1 MTSSSSSSSPPP
13 SLSPT
18 APSSPRVSRIAP
30 RFLSSPFQSRSF
42 QISSVP
48 SSPLPLSTAFP
59 SFRFPFLGVNSGADV
74 VARATPPT
82 RSTRRARPTLK
93 TNATRDTPT
102 VSCNLLSS
110 VSSFCLLLH
119 PLRTTVRRRGENRIS
134 RLAERWNR
142 SILLLLCC
150 LLLFSTTTTRTRITI
165 KSTRKRTTTRQN
177 AGGRGGKGGW
187 KQVILVKASSSFGE
201 EDVDGI
207 NKDSSSSSSSSYRQP
222 SNQSLGAS
230 SRLES
235 VHKKP
240 LFTLGVF
247 ADAQYADKENGTYGT
262 RNKYFRD
269 AKERLKN
276 CLNEFSENA
285 HALACVINLGDL
297 YDGYNEDSAE
307 NLYFRD
313 ASSWS
318 EEVKAR
324 NVKEFNE
331 MVEITEK
338 SLTKDLKLVSVLGN
352 HDMAV
357 TREVF
362 KQKMN
367 FGEDDY
373 YKVELPRNWVLLCL
387 DTTDMNPRYVDE
399 NSEAWKEGH
408 AWLASKTEEFKK
420 RNAKPWSGGI
430 ASVQFNWL
438 KEQVDLAEKEGKK
451 VIVCS
456 HNALAPGSAREGMVA
471 WNADV
476 ISSYFESKSE
486 TVKVCVAGHDHPGGY
501 IQRGNVH
508 YVTIEAMLEADCGT
522 SYGYL
527 EVYEHECILRGVGA
541 CKSRRMR
548 TSEWGRFT
556 GIANFGMLTGD
567 IDVIDSND
575 PEEEKLA
582 DWINDQLRTP
592 SSASSSSDDSD
603 DLIIRR

>member
-1 MTSSSSSSSPPP
+1 M
-13 SLSPT
+13 
-18 APSSPRVSRIAP
+18 
-30 RFLSSPFQSRSF
+30 
-42 QISSVP
+42 
-48 SSPLPLSTAFP
+48 
-59 SFRFPFLGVNSGADV
+59 
-74 VARATPPT
+74 
-82 RSTRRARPTLK
+82 
-93 TNATRDTPT
+93 
-102 VSCNLLSS
+102 
-110 VSSFCLLLH
+110 
-119 PLRTTVRRRGENRIS
+119 
-134 RLAERWNR
+134 
-142 SILLLLCC
+142 
-150 LLLFSTTTTRTRITI
+150 
-165 KSTRKRTTTRQN
+165 
-177 AGGRGGKGGW
+177 
-187 KQVILVKASSSFGE
+187 ILVKASSSFGE

-207 NKDSSSSSSSSYRQP
+207 NKDSSSSSSSSSSYRQP

-247 ADAQYADKENGTYGT
+247 ADAQYADKENGTYGK

-373 YKVELPRNWVLLCL
+373 FKVELPRNWVLLCL

>member
-1 MTSSSSSSSPPP
+1 M
-13 SLSPT
+13 
-18 APSSPRVSRIAP
+18 
-30 RFLSSPFQSRSF
+30 
-42 QISSVP
+42 
-48 SSPLPLSTAFP
+48 
-59 SFRFPFLGVNSGADV
+59 
-74 VARATPPT
+74 
-82 RSTRRARPTLK
+82 
-93 TNATRDTPT
+93 
-102 VSCNLLSS
+102 
-110 VSSFCLLLH
+110 
-119 PLRTTVRRRGENRIS
+119 
-134 RLAERWNR
+134 
-142 SILLLLCC
+142 
-150 LLLFSTTTTRTRITI
+150 I
-165 KSTRKRTTTRQN
+165 KSTRKTTTTRQN

-187 KQVILVKASSSFGE
+187 KRVILVKASSSFGE

-207 NKDSSSSSSSSYRQP
+207 NKDSSSSSSSSSSSYRQP

>member
-1 MTSSSSSSSPPP
+1 MMVFH
-13 SLSPT
+13 SLSLSLT
-18 APSSPRVSRIAP
+18 SHGDAIKVSLVAIDA
-30 RFLSSPFQSRSF
+30 RFLCACES
-42 QISSVP
+42 
-48 SSPLPLSTAFP
+48 
-59 SFRFPFLGVNSGADV
+59 ADF
-74 VARATPPT
+74 
-82 RSTRRARPTLK
+82 SNHFNGEK
-93 TNATRDTPT
+93 
-102 VSCNLLSS
+102 
-110 VSSFCLLLH
+110 SSFESIIIIIKSMMMSSFFL
-119 PLRTTVRRRGENRIS
+119 PTTTT
-134 RLAERWNR
+134 
-142 SILLLLCC
+142 
-150 LLLFSTTTTRTRITI
+150 TTTTRTRRIR
-165 KSTRKRTTTRQN
+165 STRKTTTRQN
-177 AGGRGGKGGW
+177 AGGGGW
-187 KQVILVKASSSFGE
+187 RRVILVKASSSFGE
-201 EDVDGI
+201 EDEGI
-207 NKDSSSSSSSSYRQP
+207 NDSSSSSSSSYRQP

-247 ADAQYADKENGTYGT
+247 ADAQYADKENGTYGK

-269 AKERLKN
+269 AKERLKM

-313 ASSWS
+313 AESWS

-338 SLTKDLKLVSVLGN
+338 SLSKDLKLVSVLGN

-387 DTTDMNPRYVDE
+387 DTTDMNPRYVEE

-408 AWLASKTEEFKK
+408 AWLASKTDEFKK

-438 KEQVDLAEKEGKK
+438 KEQVDLTEKEGKK

-476 ISSYFESKSE
+476 ISSYFESKSG

-582 DWINDQLRTP
+582 DWINEQFRTP

>member
-1 MTSSSSSSSPPP
+1 MMM
-13 SLSPT
+13 
-18 APSSPRVSRIAP
+18 
-30 RFLSSPFQSRSF
+30 
-42 QISSVP
+42 
-48 SSPLPLSTAFP
+48 
-59 SFRFPFLGVNSGADV
+59 
-74 VARATPPT
+74 
-82 RSTRRARPTLK
+82 
-93 TNATRDTPT
+93 
-102 VSCNLLSS
+102 
-110 VSSFCLLLH
+110 SSFFL
-119 PLRTTVRRRGENRIS
+119 P
-134 RLAERWNR
+134 
-142 SILLLLCC
+142 
-150 LLLFSTTTTRTRITI
+150 TTTTRTRITI
-165 KSTRKRTTTRQN
+165 KSTRKTTTTRQN
-177 AGGRGGKGGW
+177 AGGRGGGGGW

-207 NKDSSSSSSSSYRQP
+207 NEDSSSSSSSYRQP

-247 ADAQYADKENGTYGT
+247 ADAQYADKENGTYGK